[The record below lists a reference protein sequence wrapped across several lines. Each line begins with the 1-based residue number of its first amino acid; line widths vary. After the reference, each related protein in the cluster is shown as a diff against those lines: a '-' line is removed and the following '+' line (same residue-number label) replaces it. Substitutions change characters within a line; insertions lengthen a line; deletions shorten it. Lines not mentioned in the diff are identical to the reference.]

1 MPVHIKN
8 NTEISKNARLTGQR
22 RLFKYLNK
30 RTEIENQFEFKLNN
44 N

>member
-8 NTEISKNARLTGQR
+8 NNGISRNARLTGQK

-30 RTEIENQFEFKLNN
+30 RTEIEIRFDLKHNN